1 MLHGLEL
8 YGGGGPRLSLLVL
21 GHQNGHEQAT
31 GEQERVAK
39 LHDRW
44 IWWTNA
50 GTNVQRVLLQSE
62 AQG

>member
-1 MLHGLEL
+1 M
-8 YGGGGPRLSLLVL
+8 V